1 MKQKYTKMLLR
12 QNGWKGVENMRH
24 KMGLYNE
31 PFQSIQF
38 GKKVFEVR
46 LYDKKRQQIKQG
58 DEIVFTNLM
67 TAETM
72 IVKVTEV
79 KRYESFKEMYEQIDK
94 KLFDRENV
102 SLEEMLESTYKIY
115 TKEQEKEWGTV
126 AIGVEVIK

>member
-1 MKQKYTKMLLR
+1 
-12 QNGWKGVENMRH
+12 MRH

-31 PFQSIQF
+31 PFQSIYS

-46 LYDKKRQQIKQG
+46 LYDKKRQQIKHG

-67 TAETM
+67 TAETI

-79 KRYESFKEMYEQIDK
+79 KRYESFKEMYEQIDE

>member
-1 MKQKYTKMLLR
+1 
-12 QNGWKGVENMRH
+12 MRH

-31 PFQSIQF
+31 PFQSIYS

-46 LYDKKRQQIKQG
+46 LYDKKRQQIKHG

-67 TAETM
+67 TAETI

-79 KRYESFKEMYEQIDK
+79 KRYESFKEMHEQIDE